1 MAFLHK
7 SLQLSLRKPSLINI
21 HRPCT
26 NLCMTLKNPFPGLD
40 IGIPLTIFQNTYTT
54 LHYGENI
61 ITLKLIA
68 LQFLLG
74 YYAYGTDRY
83 NDAIE
88 YHMTPYNTTKKV
100 LYEDI
105 YENQILVYKS
115 LMFSYLSILTIL
127 LYDEN
132 FVYNIPFVFILQTLN
147 TYKKTKPK
155 LGVCK
160 PLYIS
165 IMWTLCAVI
174 IPCVLHD
181 HDYSIFNY
189 PEDYLPCT
197 LTLFAASNIIDNKDI
212 EEDTKNGINTIPVFY
227 GKDNSNYISIMALIC
242 SSVLLGT
249 NPHYLD
255 NVLGNSYLEIQN
267 AAISYLPFVINGT
280 KII

>member
-7 SLQLSLRKPSLINI
+7 SLQLTFKKPLFISTQPSSSKL
-21 HRPCT
+21 H
-26 NLCMTLKNPFPGLD
+26 MTFKNPFPGSD

-54 LHYGENI
+54 LHYGTNI
-61 ITLKLIA
+61 VDFKLIA

-88 YHMTPYNTTKKV
+88 YHLTPYNTTKKE

-105 YENQILVYKS
+105 YTNQILVYKS

-127 LYDEN
+127 LYDEH
-132 FVYNIPFVFILQTLN
+132 FIYNIPFVFILQSLN
-147 TYKKTKPK
+147 TYKKMKPK
-155 LGVCK
+155 LGCFK
-160 PLYIS
+160 PLYIA
-165 IMWTLCAVI
+165 IMWTLCSVI

-181 HDYSIFNY
+181 HDYTIFYY
-189 PEDYLPCT
+189 PQDYLPCT
-197 LTLFAASNIIDNKDI
+197 FTLFAASNIIDNKDI
-212 EEDTKNGINTIPVFY
+212 EEDAKNKISTIPVLL
-227 GKDNSNYISIMALIC
+227 GKDTSNYISMLALIT
-242 SSVLLGT
+242 SSILLGT
-249 NPHYLD
+249 NSHYLD
-255 NVLGNSYLEIQN
+255 NIPANSYLELQN

>member
-26 NLCMTLKNPFPGLD
+26 NLRMTLKNPFPGLD

-54 LHYGENI
+54 LHYGEDI

-189 PEDYLPCT
+189 PQDYLPCT

-227 GKDNSNYISIMALIC
+227 GKDNSNYISIVALIG